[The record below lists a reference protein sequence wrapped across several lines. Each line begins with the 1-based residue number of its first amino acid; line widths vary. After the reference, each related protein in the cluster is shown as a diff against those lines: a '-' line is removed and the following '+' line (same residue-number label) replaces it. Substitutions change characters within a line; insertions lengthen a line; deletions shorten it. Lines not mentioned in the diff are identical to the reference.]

1 MRRTKP
7 SRLLPSLPLLL
18 LLLLPLASRCEPIPD
33 HQPQVQCSRS
43 CVAEDCNSMGIKYG
57 KYCGVGW
64 SGCPGEKPCDDLDA
78 CCKIHDECVEKKGMM
93 SVWCHEK
100 FKRCIKKVKK
110 SGKLGFSKECP
121 YEVAMPTMIQ
131 GMDMA
136 ILFSQIGSN
145 QAEL

>member
-1 MRRTKP
+1 
-7 SRLLPSLPLLL
+7 
-18 LLLLPLASRCEPIPD
+18 
-33 HQPQVQCSRS
+33 
-43 CVAEDCNSMGIKYG
+43 
-57 KYCGVGW
+57 
-64 SGCPGEKPCDDLDA
+64 
-78 CCKIHDECVEKKGMM
+78 MM
-93 SVWCHEK
+93 SILCHDK
-100 FKRCIKKVKK
+100 FKRCIQRVKK